1 MIFRERS
8 RDLLD
13 YEDYNFFDTD
23 LRSSSRK
30 ASGDGM
36 NTDEE

>member
-13 YEDYNFFDTD
+13 YEDYNFFETD
-23 LRSSSRK
+23 LKSNSRK
-30 ASGDGM
+30 ASGQGM
-36 NTDEE
+36 TSDEE